1 MNRLEG
7 KIAVITGGAGGL
19 GSATAERFADEGAT
33 VVIADIFEDRAKATA
48 ERIGRGAMGLHFD
61 CGNPDSIEGGIG
73 QVISRFG
80 TIDVLFNNAAATS
93 FEVKQA
99 DRTDVA
105 TTLEL
110 RDLVVNV
117 TMRGVLLGCTYAI
130 PHRTR
135 IGGEWH
141 INK

>member
-80 TIDVLFNNAAATS
+80 KIDVLFNNAAATS
-93 FEVKQA
+93 FEVNQA
-99 DRTDVA
+99 DRTAVD
-105 TTLEL
+105 TPIEIW
-110 RDLVVNV
+110 DLVMNVNE
-117 TMRGVLLGCTYAI
+117 
-130 PHRTR
+130 
-135 IGGEWH
+135 IGRASCRERVCQYV
-141 INK
+141 